1 MHAAPLSGSIIFC
14 GLRGGDG
21 RSGREMSGFFR
32 DTLRGREQGVV
43 MQSVKISDCDDVEV
57 YLETLVLMYSHDL
70 KRRLMDEDVSR
81 ILAFLKVFA
90 DIMFE
95 TGIESC
101 LEAIPWSEDEEEKV
115 VTQLS
120 QLQLCDLA
128 VEVLQRD
135 HPWKIWSKEMKGTG
149 DGEEKSLVWF
159 SRGAGL

>member
-1 MHAAPLSGSIIFC
+1 
-14 GLRGGDG
+14 
-21 RSGREMSGFFR
+21 
-32 DTLRGREQGVV
+32 
-43 MQSVKISDCDDVEV
+43 
-57 YLETLVLMYSHDL
+57 MYSHDM

-81 ILAFLKVFA
+81 VLAFLKVSA

-95 TGIESC
+95 TGIESCLEC

-128 VEVLQRD
+128 AEVLQRD

-149 DGEEKSLVWF
+149 DGEEKSLARRTDGVTSCDGPIQPKW
-159 SRGAGL
+159 GCGKIGWA

>member
-1 MHAAPLSGSIIFC
+1 
-14 GLRGGDG
+14 
-21 RSGREMSGFFR
+21 MSGFFR

-43 MQSVKISDCDDVEV
+43 MQSMEISDCDDVEV

-81 ILAFLKVFA
+81 VLAFLKVSA

-95 TGIESC
+95 TGIESCLEC

-128 VEVLQRD
+128 AEVLQRD
-135 HPWKIWSKEMKGTG
+135 HQ
-149 DGEEKSLVWF
+149 
-159 SRGAGL
+159 

>member
-1 MHAAPLSGSIIFC
+1 
-14 GLRGGDG
+14 
-21 RSGREMSGFFR
+21 MSGFFR

-43 MQSVKISDCDDVEV
+43 MQSVEISDCDDVEV
-57 YLETLVLMYSHDL
+57 S
-70 KRRLMDEDVSR
+70 
-81 ILAFLKVFA
+81 A

-101 LEAIPWSEDEEEKV
+101 LECLEAISWSEDEEEKV

-120 QLQLCDLA
+120 QLQLRDLA
-128 VEVLQRD
+128 AEVLQRD
-135 HPWKIWSKEMKGTG
+135 HPWKIWSKGMKGTR